1 MIIIKDLCWQPFDI
15 RFSDF
20 LRSFNQHT
28 IALGLELA
36 LNHASNILQEFDVL
50 KEKVS
55 QTEQL
60 MQTLRSEIS
69 SAEHARREKEG
80 NIAAS

>member
-15 RFSDF
+15 RFNDF

-36 LNHASNILQEFDVL
+36 LNHASNVLQEFDVL

>member
-1 MIIIKDLCWQPFDI
+1 MIITKDLCWQPFDI
-15 RFSDF
+15 RFNDF

-36 LNHASNILQEFDVL
+36 LNHASNVLQEFDL
-50 KEKVS
+50 LQEKVS